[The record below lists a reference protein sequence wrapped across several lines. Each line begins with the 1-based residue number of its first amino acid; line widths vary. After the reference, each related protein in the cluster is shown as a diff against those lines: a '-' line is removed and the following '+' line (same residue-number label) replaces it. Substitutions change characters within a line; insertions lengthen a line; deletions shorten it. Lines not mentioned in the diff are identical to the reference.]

1 MHQDKN
7 KLMKQP
13 PNNNEEEILSI
24 DDEYYIPSF
33 YNKNIKMIIQ
43 PTYYEELQS
52 YEVFDI
58 NKSYDTN

>member
-1 MHQDKN
+1 
-7 KLMKQP
+7 MKQP

-24 DDEYYIPSF
+24 DDEYDVPSF
-33 YNKNIKMIIQ
+33 YNKNTEMIIQ

-52 YEVFDI
+52 YAAFDI